1 MFTNQE
7 LPVQSSPRLPQGNG
21 TGKLG
26 RAETAPQLSPFLWV
40 TWENPVN
47 MTESWEGERPQDMG
61 VWVTDTG
68 YLCHF
73 LVIMKT
79 IPTP

>member
-1 MFTNQE
+1 MFYKPGT
-7 LPVQSSPRLPQGNG
+7 SSSKQPQVAPGQWNREA
-21 TGKLG
+21 G